1 MVPVVRVRRSRL
13 ALALAITLAALPI
26 LVIDN
31 LPATAE
37 AEGQQVATDA
47 GADTSDAPST
57 TATTAAPTTS
67 TTLATT
73 TTAAPTT
80 STTAAPTTT
89 AKAVEVQRVQAPAPT
104 TTAAPPPP
112 APTTTRPPTSVVG
125 DPNNPATWDKLAQC
139 EASGN
144 WAMNSGNGYYG
155 GLQFSVGSWSNV
167 GGVGYPH
174 QASKAEQ
181 INRGKILQARAGWGQ
196 WPSCARR
203 LGYL

>member
-1 MVPVVRVRRSRL
+1 MAPVVRVRRSRV
-13 ALALAITLAALPI
+13 ALALAITLGALPI
-26 LVIDN
+26 LVMDN

-37 AEGQQVATDA
+37 AEGEHIATS
-47 GADTSDAPST
+47 ADTSDAPST
-57 TATTAAPTTS
+57 TVTAAPTTS
-67 TTLATT
+67 

-89 AKAVEVQRVQAPAPT
+89 AKAVEVQSVQAPAPT

-144 WAMNSGNGYYG
+144 WAMNSGNGFYG
-155 GLQFSVGSWSNV
+155 GLQFSVGSWNDV

-196 WPSCARR
+196 WPSCART